1 MYAYAECK
9 AACRATHAVPY
20 TTTDHCICTF
30 ILSTTGGRG
39 IFYIESRPAQGVLLA
54 KGMRESHKE
63 WLEKSDL
70 NGFLRKAQR
79 STRFKE
85 MAIEKLCQVR

>member
-1 MYAYAECK
+1 M
-9 AACRATHAVPY
+9 
-20 TTTDHCICTF
+20 CIH
-30 ILSTTGGRG
+30 LPTGGRG

-54 KGMRESHKE
+54 KGRRESHKV
-63 WLEKSDL
+63 WLERSDL

-85 MAIEKLCQVR
+85 MAIEKLCQVRACSFK